1 MIRLLYII
9 ESLGTGGKE
18 RRLIELLKGL
28 QHYHDFECQL
38 ITLSNII
45 DYDYVYELDVKIH
58 IFGRNFFQDKKIF
71 VKFIKL
77 IKIFK
82 PDIIHCWDNIACLH
96 FGQIA
101 KIFRIPFLNSSISA
115 APSRMPIYSK
125 RFWSTALTYP
135 FSDIILANSKAGLTS
150 YRVPAEKG
158 KVIHNGLDLERLKNL
173 DSTSEIREKYNIKTK
188 YLIGMVA
195 SFSDFK
201 DYHAFNEVAEKIFK
215 IRKDITFLG
224 AGDGPNRKNF
234 SGRINPEL
242 QKHIIYPGK
251 VSNIESLINLF
262 DIGMLLTNK
271 ETHGE
276 GIPNA
281 VMEYMAL
288 GKPVIATDAGGTK
301 ELVVDK
307 VTGFLLKENNL
318 DEIIEKILYLIDNP
332 DIAMKMGEEGKKR
345 IVADFNLDKM
355 TKEYV
360 ELYEQFQ
367 EKHGRIQ

>member
-1 MIRLLYII
+1 MKILFVID
-9 ESLGTGGKE
+9 SLRTGGKE
-18 RRLIELLKGL
+18 RRLVELLKGL
-28 QHYHDFECQL
+28 LHYHDFECEL

-45 DYDYVYELDVKIH
+45 DYDYVHELDVKIH
-58 IFGRNFFQDKKIF
+58 IFGRNFFQDRKIIFKF
-71 VKFIKL
+71 VKL
-77 IKIFK
+77 IRTFR

-96 FGQIA
+96 FGPIA

-125 RFWSTALTYP
+125 RLWATVLTYP
-135 FSDIILANSKAGLTS
+135 FSDIILANSKAGLIS
-150 YRVPAEKG
+150 YRVPAKKG

-173 DSTSEIREKYNIKTK
+173 DSTSEIRKKYNIKTK
-188 YLIGMVA
+188 YLVGMVA

-201 DYHAFNEVAEKIFK
+201 DYRAFNEVAEKILG
-215 IRKDITFLG
+215 IRKDITFIG

-234 SGRINPEL
+234 SDGMNPEL

-251 VSNIESLINLF
+251 VSDIESLINLF
-262 DIGMLLTNK
+262 DIGILLTNK
-271 ETHGE
+271 EAHGE

-307 VTGFLLKENNL
+307 VTGFLLKENNP

-332 DIAMKMGEEGKKR
+332 DVAMKMGEEGKKR
-345 IVADFNLDKM
+345 IVAEFNLDKM

-360 ELYEQFQ
+360 ELYEQVCG
-367 EKHGRIQ
+367 KHNRIQ

>member
-1 MIRLLYII
+1 MKILFVID
-9 ESLGTGGKE
+9 SLRTGGKE

-28 QHYHDFECQL
+28 QDYHDFECEL
-38 ITLSNII
+38 ITLSDII
-45 DYDYVYELDVKIH
+45 DYDYVRELDVKIH
-58 IFGRNFFQDKKIF
+58 IFGRNISQDRKIIVKF
-71 VKFIKL
+71 VKVIRTFR
-77 IKIFK
+77 

-96 FGQIA
+96 FGPIA
-101 KIFRIPFLNSSISA
+101 KFYAIPFLNSSISA
-115 APSRMPIYSK
+115 APSGMPIYSK
-125 RFWSTALTYP
+125 RFWATALTYP
-135 FSDIILANSKAGLTS
+135 FSDIILGNSKAGLIS
-150 YRVPAEKG
+150 YRVPAKKG

-173 DSTSEIREKYNIKTK
+173 NNATETRKKYNINTK
-188 YLIGMVA
+188 YLVGMVA

-201 DYHAFNEVAEKIFK
+201 DYHAFNEVAVKILG

-224 AGDGPNRKNF
+224 AGDGPNRNLLK
-234 SGRINPEL
+234 RMNPEL
-242 QKHIIYPGK
+242 RKYILYPGK
-251 VSNIESLINLF
+251 VSDIESLINF
-262 DIGMLLTNK
+262 FEIGILLSTY
-271 ETHGE
+271 GE
-276 GIPNA
+276 GFPNA

-307 VTGFLLKENNL
+307 VTGFLLKENNP

-332 DIAMKMGEEGKKR
+332 DVAMKMGEEGKKR
-345 IVADFNLDKM
+345 IVAEFNLDKM